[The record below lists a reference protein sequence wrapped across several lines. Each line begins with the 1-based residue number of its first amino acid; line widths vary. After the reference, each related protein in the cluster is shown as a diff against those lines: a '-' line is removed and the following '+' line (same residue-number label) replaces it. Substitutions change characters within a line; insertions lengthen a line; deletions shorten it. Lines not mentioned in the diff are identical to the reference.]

1 MDKTSKNK
9 QHKQKSFGNREI
21 DFSSLLKALWKKLW
35 LILLVGV
42 VCGGLTYVGSKA
54 FITPT
59 YRSGFTAYV
68 NNKKGMDL
76 SALSSSDVVA
86 AQALAHTYSEIITGR
101 SVLESAAKNAGV
113 NYSYGKLKNE
123 VSVVISS
130 DTEIIEVYVEDPNPE
145 TAYRLAQEI
154 MNSSVSYATQI
165 VEGSSMKIID
175 LPEIPG
181 GIYKPS
187 YTRLTIIGAVAGM
200 AVIIFIIC
208 LRQIFNDKVRSEADL
223 ESRYSIPIVGVI
235 PDMIN
240 INKLKGKEGYYAY
253 YGQPA
258 DEPADGNK
266 EKEADKK

>member
-1 MDKTSKNK
+1 MDKTSRNK
-9 QHKQKSFGNREI
+9 QQKQKSFGKREI
-21 DFSSLLKALWKKLW
+21 DVSSIFKALWKKLW

-42 VCGGLTYVGSKA
+42 VCGGLTYAATKVLV
-54 FITPT
+54 TPT

-68 NNKKGMDL
+68 NNKKGMDPT
-76 SALSSSDVVA
+76 ALSSSDVVA

-101 SVLESAAKNAGV
+101 SVLEDAAKNAGV
-113 NYSYGKLKNE
+113 DYSYAKLKSE

-130 DTEIIEVYVEDPNPE
+130 ETEIIAVYVEDSNPE
-145 TAYRLAQEI
+145 TAYRLAQEV
-154 MNSSVSYATQI
+154 MNSSVAYATQI

-175 LPEIPG
+175 LPELPG
-181 GIYKPS
+181 SVYKPS
-187 YTRLTIIGAVAGM
+187 YTRLTMIGALAGM
-200 AVIIFIIC
+200 ILIIAIIC
-208 LRQIFNDKVRSEADL
+208 IRQIFNDKVRSEADL

-258 DEPADGNK
+258 EEKADGKK